1 MKKIMFLILSLGLMS
16 CEDTSTQQF
25 DLIFDM
31 KLPQD
36 DNGYYHLELDQDN
49 WQTLHRV
56 TASIQ
61 DEFQSGIEN
70 FWVEWD
76 SNLYWYIGDTLGYVV
91 KRNFSGTGYYVSY
104 DTTYVTY
111 FSGFEVP
118 TTNAISYSNGDGEIS
133 NMIAP
138 VQSMIGDTL
147 SLFAYW
153 YSGSATFNIVLE

>member
-1 MKKIMFLILSLGLMS
+1 M
-16 CEDTSTQQF
+16 
-25 DLIFDM
+25 
-31 KLPQD
+31 
-36 DNGYYHLELDQDN
+36 GY
-49 WQTLHRV
+49 
-56 TASIQ
+56 I
-61 DEFQSGIEN
+61 
-70 FWVEWD
+70 
-76 SNLYWYIGDTLGYVV
+76 V

-118 TTNAISYSNGDGEIS
+118 TTNAISYSNSDGEIS